1 MTFRR
6 CRPIVAG
13 LLLAACAAG
22 CGASN
27 GTGAGI
33 PSDTAD
39 ALAARAERVAGA
51 LDSGACDQAA
61 AEAHGLQSDVA
72 ALQVDPGLK
81 AQAAD
86 RAARLLAAIHCPPP
100 TTAAPP
106 TTTAPPTVV
115 VSDPRPAKGK
125 KHKGDHEHDE

>member
-1 MTFRR
+1 MSSGR
-6 CRPIVAG
+6 CRSVVAG
-13 LLLAACAAG
+13 ALFAALAAG

-39 ALAARAERVAGA
+39 TLAARAERVAGA
-51 LDSGACDQAA
+51 IDSGACDQAS
-61 AEAHGLQSDVA
+61 AEAHALQSDVA
-72 ALQVDPGLK
+72 ALQVDPALL

-86 RAARLLAAIHCPPP
+86 RAARLVAAIHCPPP
-100 TTAAPP
+100 TTAAPS

-115 VSDPRPAKGK
+115 VSDPRPGKGK